1 MVHKK
6 NISHSIAMHPHK
18 PHIIPFLSY
27 LNQLH
32 HFLKEEDSEMLDYRK
47 MIEDWIYSNSPYQTE
62 LCEFLKCGQI
72 ISVKNKS
79 LMSPY
84 L

>member
-1 MVHKK
+1 MLAMIYKK
-6 NISHSIAMHPHK
+6 NNSYSIVRHPHK
-18 PHIIPFLSY
+18 PQIIPFLSY

-32 HFLKEEDSEMLDYRK
+32 HFLKEEDSEMLT
-47 MIEDWIYSNSPYQTE
+47 YQAE
-62 LCEFLKCGQI
+62 LCEFLNCGQI